1 MSALQVTYDWLD
13 FDGHDEPAIER
24 TFATLRIVADG
35 QCVTRVLDKRAQTTL
50 EHVVVPLYPVAEWI
64 AANWWTLLEEC
75 RVPGREAS
83 HTDYLRR
90 HALRTAGEGYALP
103 DLLIMS
109 EGDWAHLTWLRR
121 RTQHQTVDFLE
132 EGEARLPADDL
143 RQALAD
149 LVDSVSAR
157 LDASGVTDT
166 WLQREWNAIQ
176 SAETEE
182 REFCSAAAWLG
193 LDPYAVDDATADLV
207 LAMWQQAPAG
217 VREDIFRASS
227 GQRLAD
233 SVSWV
238 KAGIAAIQSASQDG
252 LDWSALRSRVGP
264 LPVGD
269 IPWRQG
275 YLLAQ
280 DLRARLGLHD
290 RVPLSL
296 DQLVHAPFPVIAA
309 NHPPVASLDGLF
321 GCSPAQAP
329 CCYTA
334 KRRPESQHFV
344 CARGLMSFF
353 YGSPEAPFLLSS
365 VPTRLQQ
372 QSRAFAAELLA
383 PAQLIRPRL
392 GGAEVSPEQVA
403 DLAAEFEVSPYV
415 IEHQIQ
421 NHRLALLANVWGD
434 EVRS

>member
-1 MSALQVTYDWLD
+1 MSGLEITYDWLD

-35 QCVTRVLDKRAQTTL
+35 QCVTRVLDKRARTTL

-75 RVPGREAS
+75 HVPEREAS
-83 HTDYLRR
+83 HADYLRR
-90 HALRTAGEGYALP
+90 HALRTASEGYALP
-103 DLLIMS
+103 DLRVIP
-109 EGDWAHLTWLRR
+109 EGDWARLKWLPR

-132 EGEARLPADDL
+132 GGEAHLPAAEL
-143 RQALAD
+143 HQALAD
-149 LVDSVSAR
+149 LVNSVSAR
-157 LDASGVTDT
+157 LDASGTTDT
-166 WLQREWNAIQ
+166 WLQREWKAIQ
-176 SAETEE
+176 SAEPEE

-193 LDPYAVDDATADLV
+193 LDPYEVDDATADLV
-207 LAMWQQAPAG
+207 LAMWRQAPPG

-227 GQRLAD
+227 GERLAE
-233 SVSWV
+233 SVNWV
-238 KAGIAAIQSASQDG
+238 EVGIAAIQSALQDG
-252 LDWSALRSRVGP
+252 RDWSALRKRVGP

-269 IPWRQG
+269 VPWRQG
-275 YLLAQ
+275 YLMAQ

-296 DQLVHAPFPVIAA
+296 DELLRAPFPVIAA
-309 NHPPVASLDGLF
+309 NRPPVASLDGLF

-334 KRRPESQHFV
+334 KRRPESQRFV

-353 YGSPEAPFLLSS
+353 YGSPEAPLLLSS

-383 PAQLIRPRL
+383 PAQFIRPRL
-392 GGAEVSPEQVA
+392 GGDEVSPEQVA
-403 DLAAEFEVSPYV
+403 DLAAEFAVSPYV

-421 NHRLALLANVWGD
+421 NHRLALLTNLWGD
-434 EVRS
+434 GVGS